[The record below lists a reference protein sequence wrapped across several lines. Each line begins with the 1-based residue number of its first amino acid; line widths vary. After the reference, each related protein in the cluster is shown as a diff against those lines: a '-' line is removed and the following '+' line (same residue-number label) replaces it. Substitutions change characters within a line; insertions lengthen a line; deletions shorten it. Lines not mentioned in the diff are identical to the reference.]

1 MNNIN
6 CRVWEQLKRRS
17 SFQVLPTVDNQRKTN
32 GATRELNHP
41 AFQNI
46 RICLVRILI
55 ARTWVKKSS
64 YNCHIIVNI
73 LQTENAN
80 GVQQPMTVV
89 TLSKL
94 ITPQAMQQ
102 CLQFIYTGCLDKRYH
117 DLQVRWI
124 GRNYPKRKKRYI
136 RECEKN
142 SLVHFSLK
150 KKKKTDVRVFWE
162 NGIEKCHFPD
172 VKV

>member
-1 MNNIN
+1 MSGENFNREN
-6 CRVWEQLKRRS
+6 LSEK
-17 SFQVLPTVDNQRKTN
+17 SF
-32 GATRELNHP
+32 
-41 AFQNI
+41 
-46 RICLVRILI
+46 
-55 ARTWVKKSS
+55 
-64 YNCHIIVNI
+64 YNYHIIVNI

-142 SLVHFSLK
+142 SLV
-150 KKKKTDVRVFWE
+150 KKKKTYAYF
-162 NGIEKCHFPD
+162 EKTE
-172 VKV
+172 